1 MKTVGI
7 SASSAYE
14 VRIGKVLLDC
24 VVEDLLEFIAPCKA
38 ALITD
43 SNVAP
48 LYLEQV
54 KGKLET
60 AGYSVCAYVFSAGE
74 SSKNGYTYLNIL
86 NFLAENRLTRTDAVV
101 ALGGGVVGDMAG
113 FAAATY
119 LRGVAFVQ
127 IPTTLL
133 AMVDSSV
140 GGKTAI
146 DLPMGKNLAGAF
158 YQPRLVLCDYGTLE
172 TLPEQVFREGCAEVI
187 KYGVLFDKALFAHL
201 MEKGVDFDREYVI
214 ARCVECKRDVVNA
227 DEFDRGSRQL
237 LNLGHTVGH
246 GIEKASAYG
255 ISHGAAVA
263 AGMAIVARASAKMGV
278 CREACARDIERI
290 LEKFDLPTNT
300 DFTPEQLLDGMLSD
314 KKRSGD
320 YVNLI
325 LPENIGCC
333 RIQKTEVAELMP
345 FLKAGL

>member
-1 MKTVGI
+1 MREVTVTASREYQVKIGSGLLPFAGEELKKVAEGNKIAVI
-7 SASSAYE
+7 S
-14 VRIGKVLLDC
+14 
-24 VVEDLLEFIAPCKA
+24 
-38 ALITD
+38 D

-48 LYLEQV
+48 LYGDALKKSLV
-54 KGKLET
+54 D
-60 AGYSVCAYVFSAGE
+60 AGFSVCTFVFPAGE
-74 SSKNGYTYLNIL
+74 SSKNGETYLQIL
-86 NFLAENRLTRTDAVV
+86 NFLAENRLTRSDMVV
-101 ALGGGVVGDMAG
+101 ALGGGVAGDMAG
-113 FAAATY
+113 FAAGTY
-119 LRGVAFVQ
+119 LRGIGFAQ

-146 DLPMGKNLAGAF
+146 DLPMGKNLAGCF
-158 YQPRLVLCDYGTLE
+158 YQPQVVLCDEETLS

-187 KYGVLFDKALFAHL
+187 KYGVLFDETLFAHL

-214 ARCVECKRDVVNA
+214 ARCVECKRDVVNV

-246 GIEKASAYG
+246 GIEKASGYG

-263 AGMAIVARASAKMGV
+263 AGMAIVARASAKMGI
-278 CREACARDIERI
+278 CSEACAREIEAI
-290 LEKFDLPTNT
+290 LEKFCLPAAA
-300 DFTPEQLLDGMLSD
+300 DFAPEQLLDGMLSD

-325 LPENIGCC
+325 LPETIGHC
-333 RIQKTEVAELMP
+333 RIQKTEVGELMP